1 MYSLIATPLVTG
13 LVGYCTNWLA
23 IKMLFRPHKKR
34 LLSFGWQGVIPKN
47 RGKLAGE
54 IGTLVGDK
62 LLRQDDIQAAFFSEQ
77 VQDKLER
84 AVETELKNFLEKDF
98 GTLKEIIEK
107 TGLQSRVAITTLLEA
122 LNSEGGVLDS
132 FFDEI
137 KSKIRDGIFDL
148 KVGELEQF
156 SENIKG
162 AVDGIMATGRIQSEA
177 VNSISSSINNFVMS
191 GKSLADIIP
200 ESLTG
205 KTGQFSSFVT
215 EKILASLD
223 SAMEDPA
230 TRKKVSRKLID
241 LKNNH
246 FEDGAI
252 DQMKL
257 GVLNM
262 FMSEDSIAELVDK
275 YLPTLIAS
283 IKKTVKK

>member
-1 MYSLIATPLVTG
+1 M
-13 LVGYCTNWLA
+13 
-23 IKMLFRPHKKR
+23 
-34 LLSFGWQGVIPKN
+34 
-47 RGKLAGE
+47 
-54 IGTLVGDK
+54 
-62 LLRQDDIQAAFFSEQ
+62 
-77 VQDKLER
+77 
-84 AVETELKNFLEKDF
+84 
-98 GTLKEIIEK
+98 
-107 TGLQSRVAITTLLEA
+107 
-122 LNSEGGVLDS
+122 LDS

-283 IKKTVKK
+283 IKNSEEVKEKIAKSIDDYIKGLLAKPLFMHADAIGLEALFQLRSSIVTAAQKTLGSDQFSDKISGMINEMIKKRIQINP